1 MAEPGGFGQ
10 NVLGKLKLV
19 GGKVVD
25 FGGTVAGKVVD
36 VGGTV
41 GGKLGDIGGR
51 IGSQIASLAETDFER
66 MRQLNQIA
74 KQQQDLRRKYTEEE
88 LQAVEKRADL
98 VLGQLY
104 SGYFEANFDPVAYE
118 LSKLNDHDNQDHI
131 DELVERLTL
140 GVETVSG
147 RLSRHVNKKRDVL
160 LAGIDRVAEVEDD
173 LKAAYHI
180 SRSSR
185 ASLKAAAEEVQRNMR
200 VVGQTRRKQAYM
212 EMMEV
217 VSKIKRA
224 RDLQHLLKKSQELGE
239 YGDAIMTCVQCFQG
253 VDSLRQLAVSG
264 DLRASVQRAYV
275 DTLRRMDGALA
286 NICSEFDPD
295 KYTKILEGYLLQG
308 IDGKA
313 LSDKVLQCFKDAIH
327 DVTTRVVRSLLLTK
341 PKLADRLASGG
352 AAAMALGY
360 GELLRALPTD
370 LLRPC
375 LMRILEVVFDI
386 LASYHVMAHWH
397 VLAVAKQGQMEAA
410 AQGMDE
416 EARRAQAATASFL
429 TSVNDMLKTSRGE
442 VLEVAARRVRDLLGL
457 DSLFK
462 GEDFLQAVDWCG
474 KFGGCCEAFLSG
486 PSEVR
491 PAVMASC
498 ARFLPAYHRS
508 NLESLTTCLNN
519 EAWQD
524 IGAVTGAAGAVTL
537 ELEEAIRDSPFY
549 VPAWGEPGAVHSFDK
564 WMVEG
569 NPFKRGLGQGNAPEG
584 KQKSLVDLL
593 QKTTAEGKELSR
605 NNSQHSN
612 LAAAGSTAAA
622 AAAAGGAEEGGSERR
637 SSSGAPEA
645 HPGTSSSGTAAD
657 GHTAAAAAPST
668 PASGSAA
675 AGAGAAGAAGTPGPA
690 DRGAAG
696 PAGSSGSGAA
706 PGQPPPRT
714 PNMLTISSQQALK
727 YIKHYGQIMKP
738 LQGNSEALWRHMS
751 ELFDLYLL
759 YCFSAF
765 GGMGL
770 EDLVW
775 RDDLISP
782 RLKGALLRIL
792 TADGSKYRTLVEE
805 LIRNRPLNSRGAPI
819 ASTGLGLLDRFGDK
833 MESFADS
840 MERSVSRMAVKLGDS
855 KLAQVMGGADGSG
868 HGGGGGIGGGGVQVS
883 GASMVGLSAG
893 SQTAVLPSANTG
905 MLTPVAAPRPS
916 AGSGSGGGAMD
927 GTGGGGG
934 SPGNGAGAG
943 ATQWGLRER
952 VVAVESLMYMAAE
965 LRAAKNTIIL
975 ALPGRCCREVE
986 AYFAR
991 TVEAAADLKEHLFR
1005 NATRVMMQGVWDG
1018 ERGIPAAIGVTNYNV
1033 REPAI
1038 RQSPWADFSV
1048 RALQTFRERVLAA
1061 RLPLPLVVSLWEY
1074 AAGVVAEGIL
1084 TGLAGVRK
1092 CSLEGRANMS
1102 FDLSHVERQ
1111 MRAMGPPGFKPTPL
1125 SLVDTYIKAFYLPW
1139 DELPK
1144 WCQAHIAEYGKQRL
1158 FTLVEV
1164 AAEFNKVKRGQK
1176 NDVLE
1181 AIEAAADATGRA
1193 F

>member
-1 MAEPGGFGQ
+1 MAEREGFGQ

-19 GGKVVD
+19 GEKVVD

-217 VSKIKRA
+217 VSKVKRA

-313 LSDKVLQCFKDAIH
+313 LADKVLQCFKDAIH

-341 PKLADRLASGG
+341 PKLADRLAAGG

-416 EARRAQAATASFL
+416 ESRRAQAATASFL
-429 TSVNDMLKTSRGE
+429 TSVSDMLKVSRGE
-442 VLEVAARRVRDLLGL
+442 VLEVAAKRVRDLLGL

-486 PSEVR
+486 PTELR

-524 IGAVTGAAGAVTL
+524 IGAVTGSAGAVTL

-605 NNSQHSN
+605 NNSQHIN
-612 LAAAGSTAAA
+612 LSAAGSG
-622 AAAAGGAEEGGSERR
+622 AAGAGAEEGAGSERQ
-637 SSSGAPEA
+637 SSSGAA
-645 HPGTSSSGTAAD
+645 DAAPGTSGSGEGQAGA
-657 GHTAAAAAPST
+657 ST
-668 PASGSAA
+668 PAPGGPGAAA
-675 AGAGAAGAAGTPGPA
+675 AGAGTPGAA

-696 PAGSSGSGAA
+696 PAGPSG
-706 PGQPPPRT
+706 GQPRA

-775 RDDLISP
+775 RDDLLSP

-792 TADGSKYRTLVEE
+792 TAEGSKYRTLVDE

-819 ASTGLGLLDRFGDK
+819 ASTGLGLLDRFGDR

-855 KLAQVMGGADGSG
+855 KLGQVMGGAEGSG
-868 HGGGGGIGGGGVQVS
+868 HGGGGVQLS

-893 SQTAVLPSANTG
+893 SQQALPSANTG
-905 MLTPVAAPRPS
+905 MLTPVPAPRPS
-916 AGSGSGGGAMD
+916 GGSGSGGGAMD
-927 GTGGGGG
+927 GTGGGGSGG
-934 SPGNGAGAG
+934 SPGNGGGGAG
-943 ATQWGLRER
+943 GSQWGLRER

-965 LRAAKNTIIL
+965 LRAAKNAIIL
-975 ALPGRCCREVE
+975 ALPGRCSRDIET
-986 AYFAR
+986 YFAR

-1005 NATRVMMQGVWDG
+1005 AAARVMMQGVWEG

-1125 SLVDTYIKAFYLPW
+1125 AAVDTYIKAFYLPW

-1144 WCQAHIAEYGKQRL
+1144 WCQAHISEYGKQRL

-1164 AAEFNKVKRGQK
+1164 TAEFNKVKRGQK
-1176 NDVLE
+1176 NDLLE
-1181 AIEAAADATGRA
+1181 VIEAAADATGRA

>member
-1 MAEPGGFGQ
+1 MAEREGGFGQ

-25 FGGTVAGKVVD
+25 LGGTFAGKVVD

-200 VVGQTRRKQAYM
+200 VVGQTRRKQAFM

-239 YGDAIMTCVQCFQG
+239 YGDAILTCVQCFQG
-253 VDSLRQLAVSG
+253 MDSLRQLAVSG

-275 DTLRRMDGALA
+275 DTLRRMDGALT

-313 LSDKVLQCFKDAIH
+313 LADKVLQCFTDAIH

-341 PKLADRLASGG
+341 PKLADKLAAGG

-397 VLAVAKQGQMEAA
+397 VMAVAKQGQMEAA
-410 AQGMDE
+410 AQGMNE

-429 TSVNDMLKTSRGE
+429 TSVNDMLKASRVE

-457 DSLFK
+457 DNLFK

-486 PSEVR
+486 PTELR

-537 ELEEAIRDSPFY
+537 ELEEAIRDSPYY
-549 VPAWGEPGAVHSFDK
+549 VPAWGEPGAVQSFDK

-605 NNSQHSN
+605 NNSQHTN
-612 LAAAGSTAAA
+612 LAAAESGAG
-622 AAAAGGAEEGGSERR
+622 GGAEEGGSGSERQ
-637 SSSGAPEA
+637 SSSGAAEA
-645 HPGTSSSGTAAD
+645 SAGTSGTGDAHA
-657 GHTAAAAAPST
+657 TPST
-668 PASGSAA
+668 PAPAGSGAAA
-675 AGAGAAGAAGTPGPA
+675 AGAGTPGAA

-696 PAGSSGSGAA
+696 PAGSSG
-706 PGQPPPRT
+706 QPRT
-714 PNMLTISSQQALK
+714 PAMLTISSQQALK
-727 YIKHYGQIMKP
+727 YIRHYGQIMKP
-738 LQGNSEALWRHMS
+738 LQGNSEALWRHLS

-775 RDDLISP
+775 RDDLVSP

-792 TADGSKYRTLVEE
+792 TAEGSRYRTLVEE
-805 LIRNRPLNSRGAPI
+805 LVRNRPLNSRGAPI
-819 ASTGLGLLDRFGDK
+819 ASTGLGLLDRFGDR

-855 KLAQVMGGADGSG
+855 KLAQVMGGAEGSG
-868 HGGGGGIGGGGVQVS
+868 HGAGGVQVS

-893 SQTAVLPSANTG
+893 SQHALPSANTG

-916 AGSGSGGGAMD
+916 GGSGTGGGAMD
-927 GTGGGGG
+927 GTGGGASG
-934 SPGNGAGAG
+934 SPGNGGAGAG
-943 ATQWGLRER
+943 ASQWGLRER
-952 VVAVESLMYMAAE
+952 VVAVESLMYMATE
-965 LRAAKNTIIL
+965 LRAAKNAIIL
-975 ALPGRCCREVE
+975 ALPGRCSRDVE
-986 AYFAR
+986 TYFAR

-1005 NATRVMMQGVWDG
+1005 AATRVMMQGVWDG

-1033 REPAI
+1033 REPAV

-1061 RLPLPLVVSLWEY
+1061 RLPMPLIASLWEY

-1102 FDLSHVERQ
+1102 LDLSHVERQ
-1111 MRAMGPPGFKPTPL
+1111 MRAMGPPGFKPAAL
-1125 SLVDTYIKAFYLPW
+1125 AAVDAYIKAFYLPW
-1139 DELPK
+1139 DDLPK
-1144 WCQAHIAEYGKQRL
+1144 WCQTHISEYGKQRL

-1181 AIEAAADATGRA
+1181 AIEEAADATGRA